1 MRWHSTVAVALSLVA
16 VGVSAWTWQQAD
28 ARAEAALQRRE
39 KAIVDKHRPAV
50 LKVCR
55 DFGIKEPPADTQSL
69 DDLPAPVGA
78 LFAGLSK

>member
-1 MRWHSTVAVALSLVA
+1 MRWLSAVALALSLIA

-39 KAIVDKHRPAV
+39 KALVDKHRPAV
-50 LKVCR
+50 VKLCR

-69 DDLPAPVGA
+69 DELMAPVGA